1 MTKSKYVING
11 GKRPKVDLGDAM
23 AVEKMRIQIM
33 QKHIDDLREERAE
46 INNVIAMTLERIKDA
61 KRVIYDL
68 EKDHT

>member
-1 MTKSKYVING
+1 MTKSKYVMNG
-11 GKRPKVDLGDAM
+11 GKRPKVDLGDVM